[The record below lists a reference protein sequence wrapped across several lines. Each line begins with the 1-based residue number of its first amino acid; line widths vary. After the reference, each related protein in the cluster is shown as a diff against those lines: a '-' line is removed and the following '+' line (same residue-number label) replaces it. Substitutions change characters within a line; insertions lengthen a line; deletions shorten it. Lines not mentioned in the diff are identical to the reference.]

1 MRRDAESRA
10 RARIVA
16 AAAVSTTLLAA
27 PGVARAQ
34 EANLDAE
41 RFKPAVTSDGW
52 VTAEGSGVRSPAD
65 RFELGFLLNYSFNPL
80 VTVTEAG
87 DVSRRHIS
95 GRLGM
100 DLVASM
106 TVFGPFA
113 VGLGVPFFIAQTG
126 DGSPSF
132 AGLGDLRIV
141 PKIRILDDN
150 DIVGLAIAAE
160 LRAPTHVGDFA
171 GGARNVVFAPRLI
184 ADHRFSGGLRIGAN
198 IGAMIREKTTF
209 FNVDA
214 ASELIYAA
222 GLGYRFGGDL
232 GKVELGAEVS
242 GGVGLAAAETNVEEV
257 PLEGILYLKYDVTP
271 EVEIS
276 GGPSMGLI
284 AGYGIPT
291 FRVFAGIRY
300 RPTSA
305 DEDRDGI
312 PDSHDKCPTLAED
325 LDGDQDGDG
334 CPEQKEVDADVDGV
348 PDAEDRCPK
357 EKETING
364 FEDEDGCPDEGP
376 ARVIYKEGKIQIIE
390 NVQFRTGSAQ
400 IDPKSYSILNQVALT
415 LKANPDIKKVRV
427 EGHTDETGQRE
438 LNIRLSKA
446 RANAV
451 QQYLISKGVS
461 PDRLRA
467 EGYGPDRPIAEGK
480 DAASRAKN
488 RRVEFV
494 IE

>member
-1 MRRDAESRA
+1 MRRDADSRA
-10 RARIVA
+10 RAGIA
-16 AAAVSTTLLAA
+16 AAIALTSILAA
-27 PGVARAQ
+27 ARSARAQ
-34 EANLDAE
+34 EATIDVE
-41 RFKPAVTSDGW
+41 RFKPAVTTDGW
-52 VTAEGSGVRSPAD
+52 VTAEGSGVRSPLD
-65 RFELGFLLNYSFNPL
+65 RFELGFLMNYSVNPL

-87 DVSRRHIS
+87 DVSRQHVS

-100 DLVASM
+100 DLVASL
-106 TVFGPFA
+106 TVFGPLSI
-113 VGLGVPFFIAQTG
+113 GLGVPFFIAQTG

-132 AGLGDLRIV
+132 AGLGDLRVV
-141 PKIRILDDN
+141 PKIRILDDKELF
-150 DIVGLAIAAE
+150 GLAISAE

-184 ADHRFSGGLRIGAN
+184 ADHRFNGGLRIGAN

-222 GLGYRFGGDL
+222 GLGYRFGGEAGNL
-232 GKVELGAEVS
+232 ELGAEVS
-242 GGVGLAAAETNVEEV
+242 GGVGLAAAETGPEEI
-257 PLEGILYLKYDVTP
+257 PLEGLLYVKYNPTP
-271 EVEIS
+271 EIEIT
-276 GGPSMGLI
+276 GGPGMGLI

-300 RPTSA
+300 RPSSP

-312 PDSHDKCPTLAED
+312 PDSDDKCPSLAED
-325 LDGDQDGDG
+325 FDGDQDSDG

-390 NVQFRTGSAQ
+390 NVQFGSGSAR
-400 IDPKSYSILNQVALT
+400 IDPRSYSILNQVALT
-415 LKANPDIKKVRV
+415 LKANPDIKRIRV

-438 LNIRLSKA
+438 QNIRLSKL

-451 QQYLISKGVS
+451 RQYLIAKGVN
-461 PDRLRA
+461 PDRLGA
-467 EGYGPDRPIAEGK
+467 EGYGPDRPIAEGR
-480 DAASRAKN
+480 DPASRAKN